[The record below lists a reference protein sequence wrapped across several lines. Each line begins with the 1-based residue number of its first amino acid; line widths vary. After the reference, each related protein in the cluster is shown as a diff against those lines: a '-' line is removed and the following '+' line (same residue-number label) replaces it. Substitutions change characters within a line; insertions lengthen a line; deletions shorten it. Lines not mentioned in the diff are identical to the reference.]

1 MWNASI
7 HRGTCWAQIGVYGF
21 VKCLHTALRS
31 VVWSWYDDLMIN
43 DKEMPATIIRESWAE
58 RQAKYSIAKLDAP
71 AEVDYDR
78 PRPPIKNRNHSVKHR
93 AIR

>member
-1 MWNASI
+1 
-7 HRGTCWAQIGVYGF
+7 
-21 VKCLHTALRS
+21 
-31 VVWSWYDDLMIN
+31 MIN

-78 PRPPIKNRNHSVKHR
+78 PRPPIKERNHSVKHR